1 MIRLKHKEGQKP
13 YLSLKGID
21 RFFGITKALQ
31 KVDLDIYEGEVI
43 GLVGPNGAGKS
54 TMMKI
59 LTGVLPK
66 TAGQII
72 YNGVPEENYNA
83 KIAKQIGVS
92 CAYQDL
98 SLCTNLSI
106 FENFAMLNVSHSIA
120 PSKNWRNKTKTEVE
134 KLLEKYFPGSN
145 IDVTKPIETLSLTD
159 RQVVE
164 ICKTLM
170 ADHLKILILDEPTSA
185 LSSDKAEQLHK
196 IVAELSEKGVAVI
209 YISHKLDE
217 IRKVSDRIVM
227 LTNGQN
233 RGEFYSDEITQE
245 ELIMHMGG
253 ASEKKERVARDFSEN
268 EDMLTITDLKAKG
281 LNGVSL
287 NLKRGEIIGI
297 SGLAGSGQQEL
308 LQQIYGARKKQKE
321 GIELNG
327 SIAYVSG
334 DRATEGVFQ
343 FWNIKDN
350 ILVANLDRVKGKL
363 LIDSGKANA
372 SAQEWYD
379 KLKFRAEGIESNIMS
394 LSGGNQ
400 QKALIARG
408 IASEADIII
417 LNDPTAGVDIGTK
430 QDIYK
435 LLDDTREMGKSIIL
449 YSTEDLEMEICDRV
463 YVMRDGYVTKELIG
477 DEIDVPNIVKAAF
490 IETEKKEVKEK
501 KKSAFA
507 QYLSAPWMLPL
518 ITLILI
524 FAANVCINPKLMT
537 YAGMRMKISSA
548 LPLIFAALG
557 QMFIVMCGDVDMGNG
572 YSIGLVNVIVGTWL
586 TGNPLVGFLGLV
598 IFVGLY
604 MALAALIKIRQIP
617 AIVVTM
623 GAQFVWYGLALII
636 CPTPGGKCPQW
647 LSDFLRIK
655 TPVIPLP
662 IIIAVVTGLASWYLL
677 YRCRYGIVLR
687 GAGNNVQALERSGWS
702 YLLAKVVAYG
712 IAGFFV
718 VLAGMAYTNTC
729 NGADANSSVNYNM
742 MSIATVIL
750 GGCDMAGGLPVPVG
764 VVMAAIVMNLI
775 NSLLT
780 AMKMNSNYQTAIIGL
795 ILIGV
800 LALKFLIHRGERDHR
815 E

>member
-1 MIRLKHKEGQKP
+1 MKHKEGQKP

-31 KVDLDIYEGEVI
+31 NVDLDIYEGEVV

-170 ADHLKILILDEPTSA
+170 TDHLKILILDEPTSA

-196 IVAELSEKGVAVI
+196 IVAELSQKGVAVI

-287 NLKRGEIIGI
+287 SLKRGEIIGI

-321 GIELNG
+321 GIKLNG

-334 DRATEGVFQ
+334 DRAIEGVFQ
-343 FWNIKDN
+343 FWNIKNN
-350 ILVANLDRVKGKL
+350 ILVANFDRVKGKL

-572 YSIGLVNVIVGTWL
+572 YSIGLVNVIVGIWL

-604 MALAALIKIRQIP
+604 MALAALIKLRQIP

-623 GAQFVWYGLALII
+623 GAQFVWYGFALII

-662 IIIAVVTGLASWYLL
+662 IIIAVVTGLACWYLL

-718 VLAGMAYTNTC
+718 VLAGMTYTNTC

>member
-1 MIRLKHKEGQKP
+1 MKHKEGQSP

-54 TMMKI
+54 TLMKI

-72 YNGVPEENYNA
+72 HNGVPEENYNA
-83 KIAKQIGVS
+83 KVAKQIGVN

-120 PSKNWRNKTKTEVE
+120 PSRGWRNKTKTEVKE
-134 KLLEKYFPGSN
+134 LLEKYFPGSN
-145 IDVTKPIETLSLTD
+145 IDVTKPIDTLSLTD

-170 ADHLKILILDEPTSA
+170 PENLKILILDEPTSA

-196 IVAELSEKGVAVI
+196 IVAELSAKGVAVI

-233 RGEFYSDEITQE
+233 RGEFYSDEITQD

-253 ASEKKERVARDFSEN
+253 VSKKKERLVRDFSNN
-268 EDMLTITDLKAKG
+268 EDMLMIRELKGKG

-308 LQQIYGARKKQKE
+308 LQQIYSSGKKKID
-321 GIELNG
+321 GIDLNG

-343 FWNIKDN
+343 FWNIKNN
-350 ILVANLDRVKGKL
+350 ILIANLDRVKGKL
-363 LIDSGKANA
+363 LIDTKKADG

-379 KLKFRAEGIESNIMS
+379 KLKFRAEGIDSNIMS

-435 LLDDTREMGKSIIL
+435 LLDDTRELGKSIIL
-449 YSTEDLEMEICDRV
+449 YSTEDTEMEICDRV
-463 YVMRDGYVTKELIG
+463 YVMRDGYITKELKG
-477 DEIDVPNIVKAAF
+477 DEIDVPNLVKAAF
-490 IETEKKEVKEK
+490 IETEKKEIKEK
-501 KKSAFA
+501 KKSLFA

-524 FAANVCINPKLMT
+524 FAANVMINPKLMS
-537 YAGMRMKISSA
+537 YAGLRMKTSSA

-572 YSIGLVNVIVGTWL
+572 YSIGLVNVIVGIWL
-586 TGNPLVGFLGLV
+586 TGNPLVGLLGLAV
-598 IFVGLY
+598 FIGLY
-604 MALAALIKIRQIP
+604 IALAILIKIRQIP

-623 GAQFVWYGLALII
+623 GAQFVWYGLALLI
-636 CPTPGGKCPQW
+636 CPTPGGKCPEW

-655 TPVIPLP
+655 TPVVPLP
-662 IIIAVVTGLASWYLL
+662 IIIAIVTGAVCWYIL
-677 YRCRYGIVLR
+677 YRCRYGIILR

-702 YLLAKVVAYG
+702 YLLAKVVTYG
-712 IAGFFV
+712 ISGLFV

>member
-1 MIRLKHKEGQKP
+1 MKHKEGQKP

-164 ICKTLM
+164 IFKTLM

-343 FWNIKDN
+343 FWNIKNN

-572 YSIGLVNVIVGTWL
+572 YSIGLVNVIVGIWL

-662 IIIAVVTGLASWYLL
+662 IIIAVVTGLACWYLL

-718 VLAGMAYTNTC
+718 VLAGMTYTNTC

>member
-1 MIRLKHKEGQKP
+1 M
-13 YLSLKGID
+13 
-21 RFFGITKALQ
+21 
-31 KVDLDIYEGEVI
+31 
-43 GLVGPNGAGKS
+43 
-54 TMMKI
+54 
-59 LTGVLPK
+59 
-66 TAGQII
+66 
-72 YNGVPEENYNA
+72 
-83 KIAKQIGVS
+83 
-92 CAYQDL
+92 
-98 SLCTNLSI
+98 
-106 FENFAMLNVSHSIA
+106 
-120 PSKNWRNKTKTEVE
+120 
-134 KLLEKYFPGSN
+134 
-145 IDVTKPIETLSLTD
+145 
-159 RQVVE
+159 
-164 ICKTLM
+164 
-170 ADHLKILILDEPTSA
+170 
-185 LSSDKAEQLHK
+185 
-196 IVAELSEKGVAVI
+196 
-209 YISHKLDE
+209 
-217 IRKVSDRIVM
+217 
-227 LTNGQN
+227 
-233 RGEFYSDEITQE
+233 
-245 ELIMHMGG
+245 
-253 ASEKKERVARDFSEN
+253 
-268 EDMLTITDLKAKG
+268 
-281 LNGVSL
+281 
-287 NLKRGEIIGI
+287 
-297 SGLAGSGQQEL
+297 
-308 LQQIYGARKKQKE
+308 
-321 GIELNG
+321 
-327 SIAYVSG
+327 
-334 DRATEGVFQ
+334 
-343 FWNIKDN
+343 
-350 ILVANLDRVKGKL
+350 
-363 LIDSGKANA
+363 
-372 SAQEWYD
+372 
-379 KLKFRAEGIESNIMS
+379 KFRADGIESNIMS

-572 YSIGLVNVIVGTWL
+572 YSIGLVNVIVGIWL

-662 IIIAVVTGLASWYLL
+662 IIIAVVTGLACWYLL

>member
-1 MIRLKHKEGQKP
+1 
-13 YLSLKGID
+13 
-21 RFFGITKALQ
+21 
-31 KVDLDIYEGEVI
+31 
-43 GLVGPNGAGKS
+43 
-54 TMMKI
+54 
-59 LTGVLPK
+59 
-66 TAGQII
+66 
-72 YNGVPEENYNA
+72 
-83 KIAKQIGVS
+83 
-92 CAYQDL
+92 
-98 SLCTNLSI
+98 
-106 FENFAMLNVSHSIA
+106 MLNVSHSIA
-120 PSKNWRNKTKTEVE
+120 PSRGWRNKTKTEVKE
-134 KLLEKYFPGSN
+134 LLEKYFPGSN
-145 IDVTKPIETLSLTD
+145 IDVTKPIDTLSLTD

-170 ADHLKILILDEPTSA
+170 PENLKILILDEPTSA

-196 IVAELSEKGVAVI
+196 IVAELSAKGVAVI

-233 RGEFYSDEITQE
+233 RGEFYSDEITQD

-253 ASEKKERVARDFSEN
+253 VSKKKERLVRDFSNN
-268 EDMLTITDLKAKG
+268 EDMLMIRELKGKG

-308 LQQIYGARKKQKE
+308 LQQIYSSGKKKID
-321 GIELNG
+321 GIDLNG

-343 FWNIKDN
+343 FWNIKNN
-350 ILVANLDRVKGKL
+350 ILIANLDRVKGKL
-363 LIDSGKANA
+363 LIDTKKADG

-379 KLKFRAEGIESNIMS
+379 KLKFRAEGIDSNIMS

-435 LLDDTREMGKSIIL
+435 LLDDTRELGKSIIL
-449 YSTEDLEMEICDRV
+449 YSTEDTEMEICDRV
-463 YVMRDGYVTKELIG
+463 YVMRDGYITKELKG
-477 DEIDVPNIVKAAF
+477 DEIDVPNLVKAAF
-490 IETEKKEVKEK
+490 IETEKKEIKEK
-501 KKSAFA
+501 KKSLFA

-524 FAANVCINPKLMT
+524 FAANVMINPKLMS
-537 YAGMRMKISSA
+537 YAGLRMKTSSA

-572 YSIGLVNVIVGTWL
+572 YSIGLVNVIVGIWL
-586 TGNPLVGFLGLV
+586 TGNPLVGLLGLAV
-598 IFVGLY
+598 FIGLY
-604 MALAALIKIRQIP
+604 IALAILIKIRQIP

-623 GAQFVWYGLALII
+623 GAQFVWYGLALLI
-636 CPTPGGKCPQW
+636 CPTPGGKCPEW

-655 TPVIPLP
+655 TPVVPLP
-662 IIIAVVTGLASWYLL
+662 IIIAIVTGAVCWYIL
-677 YRCRYGIVLR
+677 YRCRYGIILR

-702 YLLAKVVAYG
+702 YLLAKVVTYG
-712 IAGFFV
+712 ISGLFV

>member
-1 MIRLKHKEGQKP
+1 MVRLKHKEGQSP

-54 TMMKI
+54 TLMKI

-72 YNGVPEENYNA
+72 HNGVPEENYNA
-83 KIAKQIGVS
+83 KVAKQIGVN

-120 PSKNWRNKTKTEVE
+120 PSRGWRNKTKTEVKE
-134 KLLEKYFPGSN
+134 LLEKYFPGSN
-145 IDVTKPIETLSLTD
+145 IDVTKPIDTLSLTD

-170 ADHLKILILDEPTSA
+170 PENLKILILDEPTSA

-196 IVAELSEKGVAVI
+196 IVAELSAKGVAVI

-233 RGEFYSDEITQE
+233 RGEFYSDEITQD

-253 ASEKKERVARDFSEN
+253 VSKKKERLVRDFSNN
-268 EDMLTITDLKAKG
+268 EDMLMIRELKGKG

-308 LQQIYGARKKQKE
+308 LQQIYSSGKKKID
-321 GIELNG
+321 GIDLNG

-343 FWNIKDN
+343 FWNIKNN
-350 ILVANLDRVKGKL
+350 ILIANLDRVKGKL
-363 LIDSGKANA
+363 LIDTKKADG

-379 KLKFRAEGIESNIMS
+379 KLKFRAEGIDSNIMS

-435 LLDDTREMGKSIIL
+435 LLDDTRELGKSIIL
-449 YSTEDLEMEICDRV
+449 YSTEDTEMEICDRV
-463 YVMRDGYVTKELIG
+463 YVMRDGYITKELKG
-477 DEIDVPNIVKAAF
+477 DEIDVPNLVKAAF
-490 IETEKKEVKEK
+490 IETEKKEIKEK
-501 KKSAFA
+501 KKSLFA

-524 FAANVCINPKLMT
+524 FAANVMINPKLMS
-537 YAGMRMKISSA
+537 YAGLRMKTSSA

-572 YSIGLVNVIVGTWL
+572 YSIGLVNVIVGIWL
-586 TGNPLVGFLGLV
+586 TGNPLVGLLGLAV
-598 IFVGLY
+598 FIGLY
-604 MALAALIKIRQIP
+604 IALAILIKIRQIP

-623 GAQFVWYGLALII
+623 GAQFVWYGLALLI
-636 CPTPGGKCPQW
+636 CPTPGGKCPEW

-655 TPVIPLP
+655 TPVVPLP
-662 IIIAVVTGLASWYLL
+662 IIIAIVTGAVCWYIL
-677 YRCRYGIVLR
+677 YRCRYGIILR

-702 YLLAKVVAYG
+702 YLLAKVVTYG
-712 IAGFFV
+712 ISGLFV

>member
-1 MIRLKHKEGQKP
+1 MKHNEGQKP

-343 FWNIKDN
+343 FWNIKNN

-363 LIDSGKANA
+363 LIDSGKANV

-477 DEIDVPNIVKAAF
+477 DEIDVPNIIKAAF

-572 YSIGLVNVIVGTWL
+572 YSIGLVNVIVGIWL

-662 IIIAVVTGLASWYLL
+662 IIIAVVTGLACWYLL

>member
-31 KVDLDIYEGEVI
+31 NVDLDIYEGEVV

-170 ADHLKILILDEPTSA
+170 TDHLKILILDEPTSA

-196 IVAELSEKGVAVI
+196 IVAELSQKGVAVI

-287 NLKRGEIIGI
+287 SLKRGEIIGI

-321 GIELNG
+321 GIKLNG

-343 FWNIKDN
+343 FWNIKNN
-350 ILVANLDRVKGKL
+350 ILVANFDRVKGKL

-572 YSIGLVNVIVGTWL
+572 YSIGLVNVIVGIWL

-662 IIIAVVTGLASWYLL
+662 IIIAVVTGLACWYLL

-718 VLAGMAYTNTC
+718 VLAGMTYTNTC

>member
-662 IIIAVVTGLASWYLL
+662 IIIAVVTGLACWYLL

>member
-1 MIRLKHKEGQKP
+1 MKHKEGQRP

-54 TMMKI
+54 TLMKI

-83 KIAKQIGVS
+83 KVAKQIGVN

-120 PSKNWRNKTKTEVE
+120 PSRGWRNKTKTEVKE
-134 KLLEKYFPGSN
+134 LLEKYFPGSN

-170 ADHLKILILDEPTSA
+170 PENLKILILDEPTSA

-196 IVAELSEKGVAVI
+196 IVAELSAKGVAVI

-233 RGEFYSDEITQE
+233 RGEFYSDEITQD

-253 ASEKKERVARDFSEN
+253 VSEKKERKARDFSNN
-268 EDMLTITDLKAKG
+268 EDMLTIRELKAKG

-308 LQQIYGARKKQKE
+308 LQQIYSSGKKKID
-321 GIELNG
+321 GIDLNG

-343 FWNIKDN
+343 FWNIKNN
-350 ILVANLDRVKGKL
+350 ILIANLDRVKGKL
-363 LIDSGKANA
+363 LIDTKKADG

-379 KLKFRAEGIESNIMS
+379 KLKFRAEGIDSNIMS

-449 YSTEDLEMEICDRV
+449 YSTEDMEMEICDRV
-463 YVMRDGYVTKELIG
+463 YVMRDGYITKELKG
-477 DEIDVPNIVKAAF
+477 EEIDVPNLVKAAF
-490 IETEKKEVKEK
+490 IETEKKEIKEK
-501 KKSAFA
+501 KKSTFV

-524 FAANVCINPKLMT
+524 FAANVMINPNLMS
-537 YAGMRMKISSA
+537 YSGLRMKTSSA

-572 YSIGLVNVIVGTWL
+572 YSIGLVNVIVGIWL
-586 TGNPLVGFLGLV
+586 TGNPLVGLVGLV
-598 IFVGLY
+598 AFVGLY
-604 MALAALIKIRQIP
+604 IALAILIKIRQIP

-623 GAQFVWYGLALII
+623 GAQFVWYGLALLI
-636 CPTPGGKCPQW
+636 CPTPGGKCPDW

-655 TPVIPLP
+655 TPVVPLP
-662 IIIAVVTGLASWYLL
+662 IIIAIVTGAVCWHIL

-702 YLLAKVVAYG
+702 YLLAKVVTYG
-712 IAGFFV
+712 ISGLFV

>member
-1 MIRLKHKEGQKP
+1 MKHKEGQKP

-343 FWNIKDN
+343 FWNIKNN

-490 IETEKKEVKEK
+490 IETEKKEVKKK

-572 YSIGLVNVIVGTWL
+572 YSIGLVNVIVGIWL

-662 IIIAVVTGLASWYLL
+662 IIIAVVTGLACWYLL

-718 VLAGMAYTNTC
+718 VLAGMTYTNTC

>member
-1 MIRLKHKEGQKP
+1 MKHKEGQRP

-54 TMMKI
+54 TLMKI

-72 YNGVPEENYNA
+72 HNGVPEENYNA
-83 KIAKQIGVS
+83 KVAKQIGVN

-120 PSKNWRNKTKTEVE
+120 PSRGWRNKTKTEVKE
-134 KLLEKYFPGSN
+134 LLEKYFPGSN
-145 IDVTKPIETLSLTD
+145 IDVTKPIDTLSLTD

-170 ADHLKILILDEPTSA
+170 PENLKILILDEPTSA

-196 IVAELSEKGVAVI
+196 IVAELSAKGVAVI

-233 RGEFYSDEITQE
+233 RGEFYSDEITQD

-253 ASEKKERVARDFSEN
+253 VSKKKERLVRDFSNN
-268 EDMLTITDLKAKG
+268 EDMLTIRELKGKG

-308 LQQIYGARKKQKE
+308 LQQIYSSGKKKID
-321 GIELNG
+321 GIDLNG

-343 FWNIKDN
+343 FWNIKNN
-350 ILVANLDRVKGKL
+350 ILIANLDRVKGKL
-363 LIDSGKANA
+363 LIDTKKADG

-379 KLKFRAEGIESNIMS
+379 KLKFRAEGIDSNIMS

-435 LLDDTREMGKSIIL
+435 LLDDTRELGKSIIL
-449 YSTEDLEMEICDRV
+449 YSTEDTEMEICDRV
-463 YVMRDGYVTKELIG
+463 YVMRDGYITKELKG
-477 DEIDVPNIVKAAF
+477 DEIDVPNLVKAAF
-490 IETEKKEVKEK
+490 IETEKKEIKEK
-501 KKSAFA
+501 KKSLFA

-524 FAANVCINPKLMT
+524 FAANVMINPKLMS
-537 YAGMRMKISSA
+537 YAGLRMKTSSA

-572 YSIGLVNVIVGTWL
+572 YSIGLVNVIVGIWL
-586 TGNPLVGFLGLV
+586 TGNPLVGLLGLAV
-598 IFVGLY
+598 FIGLY
-604 MALAALIKIRQIP
+604 IALAILIKIRQIP

-623 GAQFVWYGLALII
+623 GAQFVWYGLALLI
-636 CPTPGGKCPQW
+636 CPTPGGKCPEW

-655 TPVIPLP
+655 TPVVPLP
-662 IIIAVVTGLASWYLL
+662 IIIAIVTGAVCWYIL
-677 YRCRYGIVLR
+677 YRCRYGIILR

-702 YLLAKVVAYG
+702 YLLAKVVTYG
-712 IAGFFV
+712 ISGLFV

>member
-1 MIRLKHKEGQKP
+1 MKHKEGQKP

-343 FWNIKDN
+343 FWNIKNN

-363 LIDSGKANA
+363 LIDSGKANV

-507 QYLSAPWMLPL
+507 QYLSAPWMLPF

-572 YSIGLVNVIVGTWL
+572 YSIGLVNVIVGIWL

-662 IIIAVVTGLASWYLL
+662 IIIAVVTGLACWYLL

>member
-1 MIRLKHKEGQKP
+1 MKHKEGQSP

-54 TMMKI
+54 TLMKI

-83 KIAKQIGVS
+83 KVAKQIGVN

-120 PSKNWRNKTKTEVE
+120 PSMGWRNKTKTEVKE
-134 KLLEKYFPGSN
+134 LLEKYFPGSN
-145 IDVTKPIETLSLTD
+145 IDVTKPIDTLSLTD

-170 ADHLKILILDEPTSA
+170 PENLKILILDEPTSA

-196 IVAELSEKGVAVI
+196 IVAELSAKGVAVI

-233 RGEFYSDEITQE
+233 RGEFYSDEITQD

-253 ASEKKERVARDFSEN
+253 VSKKKERLVRDFSNN
-268 EDMLTITDLKAKG
+268 EDMLTIRELKGKG

-308 LQQIYGARKKQKE
+308 LQQIYSSGKKKID
-321 GIELNG
+321 GIDLNG

-343 FWNIKDN
+343 FWNIKNN
-350 ILVANLDRVKGKL
+350 ILIANLDRVKGKL
-363 LIDSGKANA
+363 LIDTKKADG

-379 KLKFRAEGIESNIMS
+379 KLKFRAEGIDSNIMS

-435 LLDDTREMGKSIIL
+435 LLDDTRELGKSIIL
-449 YSTEDLEMEICDRV
+449 YSTEDTEMEICDRV
-463 YVMRDGYVTKELIG
+463 YVMRDGYITKELKG
-477 DEIDVPNIVKAAF
+477 DEIDVPNLVKAAF
-490 IETEKKEVKEK
+490 IETEKKEIKEK
-501 KKSAFA
+501 KKSLFA

-524 FAANVCINPKLMT
+524 FAANVMINPKLMS
-537 YAGMRMKISSA
+537 YAGLRMKTSSA

-572 YSIGLVNVIVGTWL
+572 YSIGLVNVIVGIWL
-586 TGNPLVGFLGLV
+586 TGNPLVGLLGLAV
-598 IFVGLY
+598 FIGLY
-604 MALAALIKIRQIP
+604 IALAILIKIRQIP

-623 GAQFVWYGLALII
+623 GAQFVWYGLALLI
-636 CPTPGGKCPQW
+636 CPTPGGKCPEW

-655 TPVIPLP
+655 TPVVPLP
-662 IIIAVVTGLASWYLL
+662 IIIAIVTGAVCWYIL
-677 YRCRYGIVLR
+677 YRCRYGIILR

-702 YLLAKVVAYG
+702 YLLAKVVTYG
-712 IAGFFV
+712 ISGLFV

>member
-1 MIRLKHKEGQKP
+1 MKHKENQKP
-13 YLSLKGID
+13 YLSLKNID

-31 KVDLDIYEGEVI
+31 GVNLDIYEGEVI
-43 GLVGPNGAGKS
+43 GLVGSNGAGKS
-54 TMMKI
+54 TLMKI
-59 LTGVLPK
+59 LTGVLPR
-66 TAGQII
+66 TNGEII
-72 YNGVPEENYNA
+72 YNGVQQESYNA
-83 KIAKQIGVS
+83 RTAKQIGVN

-120 PSKNWRNKTKTEVE
+120 PSKNWRNETKAQVKNLIET
-134 KLLEKYFPGSN
+134 YFPGSN
-145 IDVTKPIETLSLTD
+145 IDVMKPLETLSLTD

-170 ADHLKILILDEPTSA
+170 ADNLKILILDEPTSA
-185 LSSDKAEQLHK
+185 LSSDKAQQLHK
-196 IVAELSEKGVAVI
+196 IVADLSAKGVAVI

-217 IRKVSDRIVM
+217 IRVVSDRIVL

-245 ELIMHMGG
+245 ELIAHMGG
-253 ASEKKERVARDFSEN
+253 TSEKKERVHLDFSN
-268 EDMLTITDLKAKG
+268 QPDMLKITNLNTKG
-281 LNGVSL
+281 LSDVSL
-287 NLKRGEIIGI
+287 HLKKGEIIGI

-308 LQQIYGARKKQKE
+308 LQQIFAARKKQVK

-327 SIAYVSG
+327 LLSYVSG

-343 FWNIKDN
+343 FWNIRNN
-350 ILVANLDRVKGKL
+350 ILIANLDRVKGKL
-363 LIDSGKANA
+363 LIDQKKADE
-372 SAQEWYD
+372 SAQSWYD
-379 KLKFRAEGIESNIMS
+379 KLKFRAEGIDSNIMS

-417 LNDPTAGVDIGTK
+417 LNDPTAGVDVGTK

-435 LLDDTREMGKSIIL
+435 LLHETREMGKSIIL

-463 YVMRDGYVTKELIG
+463 YVMRDGRITKELKD
-477 DEIDVPNIVKAAF
+477 DEINVPNLVKAAF
-490 IETEKKEVKEK
+490 IETEKKEVTEK
-501 KKSAFA
+501 AKSRFS
-507 QYLSAPWMLPL
+507 QYMATPWMLPL
-518 ITLILI
+518 ITLIAI
-524 FAANVCINPKLMT
+524 FAANVAINPNLMS
-537 YAGMRMKISSA
+537 YVGLRMKISSA

-572 YSIGLVNVIVGTWL
+572 YSIGLVNVIVGIWL
-586 TGNPLVGFLGLV
+586 TGSPLLGLLGLIV
-598 IFVGLY
+598 FIGLY
-604 MALAALIKIRQIP
+604 MVLAALIKIRQIP

-623 GAQFVWYGLALII
+623 GAQFMWYGLALLV
-636 CPTPGGKCPQW
+636 CPTPGGSCPKW
-647 LSDFLRIK
+647 LADFLRIK
-655 TPVIPLP
+655 LPVIPLP
-662 IIIAVVTGLASWYLL
+662 IVIAAAAGLACWYLL
-677 YRCRYGIVLR
+677 YRCRYGIILR

-702 YLLAKVVAYG
+702 HLVAKIVAYG
-712 IAGFFV
+712 ISGFFV

-795 ILIGV
+795 ILISV
-800 LALKFLIHRGERDHR
+800 LALKFLIHREERGR
-815 E
+815 CE

>member
-31 KVDLDIYEGEVI
+31 NVDLDIYEGEVV

-170 ADHLKILILDEPTSA
+170 TDHLKILILDEPTSA

-287 NLKRGEIIGI
+287 SLKRGEIIGI

-321 GIELNG
+321 GIKLNG

-343 FWNIKDN
+343 FWNIKNN
-350 ILVANLDRVKGKL
+350 ILVANFDRVKGKL

-572 YSIGLVNVIVGTWL
+572 YSIGLVNVIVGIWL

-662 IIIAVVTGLASWYLL
+662 IIIAVVTGLACWYLL

-718 VLAGMAYTNTC
+718 VLAGMTYTNTC

>member
-31 KVDLDIYEGEVI
+31 NVDLDIYEGEVV

-170 ADHLKILILDEPTSA
+170 TDHLKILILDEPTSA

-196 IVAELSEKGVAVI
+196 IVAELSQKGVAVI

-287 NLKRGEIIGI
+287 SLKRGEIIGI

-321 GIELNG
+321 GIKLNG

-343 FWNIKDN
+343 FWNIKNN
-350 ILVANLDRVKGKL
+350 ILVANFDRVKGKL

-572 YSIGLVNVIVGTWL
+572 YSIGLVNVIVGIWL

-662 IIIAVVTGLASWYLL
+662 IIIAVITGLACWYLL

-718 VLAGMAYTNTC
+718 VLAGMTYTNTC

>member
-343 FWNIKDN
+343 FWNIKNN

-662 IIIAVVTGLASWYLL
+662 IIIAVVTGLACWYLL

>member
-1 MIRLKHKEGQKP
+1 
-13 YLSLKGID
+13 
-21 RFFGITKALQ
+21 
-31 KVDLDIYEGEVI
+31 
-43 GLVGPNGAGKS
+43 
-54 TMMKI
+54 
-59 LTGVLPK
+59 
-66 TAGQII
+66 
-72 YNGVPEENYNA
+72 
-83 KIAKQIGVS
+83 
-92 CAYQDL
+92 
-98 SLCTNLSI
+98 
-106 FENFAMLNVSHSIA
+106 
-120 PSKNWRNKTKTEVE
+120 
-134 KLLEKYFPGSN
+134 
-145 IDVTKPIETLSLTD
+145 
-159 RQVVE
+159 
-164 ICKTLM
+164 M
-170 ADHLKILILDEPTSA
+170 A
-185 LSSDKAEQLHK
+185 
-196 IVAELSEKGVAVI
+196 
-209 YISHKLDE
+209 
-217 IRKVSDRIVM
+217 
-227 LTNGQN
+227 
-233 RGEFYSDEITQE
+233 
-245 ELIMHMGG
+245 
-253 ASEKKERVARDFSEN
+253 
-268 EDMLTITDLKAKG
+268 
-281 LNGVSL
+281 
-287 NLKRGEIIGI
+287 

-343 FWNIKDN
+343 FWNIKNN

-572 YSIGLVNVIVGTWL
+572 YSIGLVNVIVGIWL

-662 IIIAVVTGLASWYLL
+662 IIIAVVTGLACWYLL

>member
-1 MIRLKHKEGQKP
+1 MKHKEGQRP

-54 TMMKI
+54 TLMKI

-72 YNGVPEENYNA
+72 HNGVPEENYNA
-83 KIAKQIGVS
+83 KVAKQIGVN

-120 PSKNWRNKTKTEVE
+120 PSRGWRNKTKTEVKE
-134 KLLEKYFPGSN
+134 LLEKYFPGSN
-145 IDVTKPIETLSLTD
+145 IDVTKPIDTLSLTD

-170 ADHLKILILDEPTSA
+170 PENLKILILDEPTSA

-196 IVAELSEKGVAVI
+196 IVAELSAKGVAVI

-233 RGEFYSDEITQE
+233 RGEFYSDEITQD

-253 ASEKKERVARDFSEN
+253 VSKKKERLVRDFSNN
-268 EDMLTITDLKAKG
+268 EDMLTIRELKGKG

-308 LQQIYGARKKQKE
+308 LQQIYSSGKKKID
-321 GIELNG
+321 GIDLNG

-343 FWNIKDN
+343 FWNIKNN
-350 ILVANLDRVKGKL
+350 ILIANLDRVKGKL
-363 LIDSGKANA
+363 LIDTKKADG

-379 KLKFRAEGIESNIMS
+379 KLKFRAEGIDSNIMS

-435 LLDDTREMGKSIIL
+435 LLDDTRELGKSIIL
-449 YSTEDLEMEICDRV
+449 YSTEDTEMEICDRV
-463 YVMRDGYVTKELIG
+463 YVMRDGYITKELKG
-477 DEIDVPNIVKAAF
+477 DEIDVPNLVKAAF
-490 IETEKKEVKEK
+490 IETEKKEIKEK
-501 KKSAFA
+501 KKSLFA

-524 FAANVCINPKLMT
+524 FAANVMINPKLMS
-537 YAGMRMKISSA
+537 YAGLRMKTSSA

-572 YSIGLVNVIVGTWL
+572 YSIGLVNVIVGIWL
-586 TGNPLVGFLGLV
+586 TGNPLVGLLGLAV
-598 IFVGLY
+598 FIGLY
-604 MALAALIKIRQIP
+604 IALAILIKIRQIP

-623 GAQFVWYGLALII
+623 GAQFVWYGLALLI
-636 CPTPGGKCPQW
+636 CPTPGGKCPEW

-655 TPVIPLP
+655 TPVVPLP
-662 IIIAVVTGLASWYLL
+662 IIIAIVTGAICWYIL
-677 YRCRYGIVLR
+677 YRCRYGIILR

-702 YLLAKVVAYG
+702 YLLAKVVTYG
-712 IAGFFV
+712 ISGLFV

>member
-31 KVDLDIYEGEVI
+31 NVDLDIYEGEVV

-170 ADHLKILILDEPTSA
+170 TDHLKILILDEPTSA

-196 IVAELSEKGVAVI
+196 IVAELSQKGVAVI

-287 NLKRGEIIGI
+287 SLKRGEIIGI

-321 GIELNG
+321 GIKLNG

-334 DRATEGVFQ
+334 DRAIEGVFQ
-343 FWNIKDN
+343 FWNIKNN
-350 ILVANLDRVKGKL
+350 ILVANFDRVKGKL

-572 YSIGLVNVIVGTWL
+572 YSIGLVNVIVGIWL

-604 MALAALIKIRQIP
+604 MALAALIKLRQIP

-662 IIIAVVTGLASWYLL
+662 IIIAVVTGLACWYLL

-718 VLAGMAYTNTC
+718 VLAGMTYTNTC

>member
-1 MIRLKHKEGQKP
+1 
-13 YLSLKGID
+13 
-21 RFFGITKALQ
+21 
-31 KVDLDIYEGEVI
+31 
-43 GLVGPNGAGKS
+43 
-54 TMMKI
+54 
-59 LTGVLPK
+59 
-66 TAGQII
+66 
-72 YNGVPEENYNA
+72 
-83 KIAKQIGVS
+83 
-92 CAYQDL
+92 
-98 SLCTNLSI
+98 
-106 FENFAMLNVSHSIA
+106 
-120 PSKNWRNKTKTEVE
+120 
-134 KLLEKYFPGSN
+134 
-145 IDVTKPIETLSLTD
+145 
-159 RQVVE
+159 
-164 ICKTLM
+164 
-170 ADHLKILILDEPTSA
+170 
-185 LSSDKAEQLHK
+185 
-196 IVAELSEKGVAVI
+196 
-209 YISHKLDE
+209 
-217 IRKVSDRIVM
+217 
-227 LTNGQN
+227 
-233 RGEFYSDEITQE
+233 
-245 ELIMHMGG
+245 
-253 ASEKKERVARDFSEN
+253 
-268 EDMLTITDLKAKG
+268 
-281 LNGVSL
+281 
-287 NLKRGEIIGI
+287 
-297 SGLAGSGQQEL
+297 
-308 LQQIYGARKKQKE
+308 
-321 GIELNG
+321 
-327 SIAYVSG
+327 
-334 DRATEGVFQ
+334 
-343 FWNIKDN
+343 
-350 ILVANLDRVKGKL
+350 
-363 LIDSGKANA
+363 
-372 SAQEWYD
+372 
-379 KLKFRAEGIESNIMS
+379 
-394 LSGGNQ
+394 
-400 QKALIARG
+400 
-408 IASEADIII
+408 
-417 LNDPTAGVDIGTK
+417 
-430 QDIYK
+430 
-435 LLDDTREMGKSIIL
+435 
-449 YSTEDLEMEICDRV
+449 
-463 YVMRDGYVTKELIG
+463 
-477 DEIDVPNIVKAAF
+477 
-490 IETEKKEVKEK
+490 
-501 KKSAFA
+501 
-507 QYLSAPWMLPL
+507 MLPL

-572 YSIGLVNVIVGTWL
+572 YSIGLVNVIVGIWL

-655 TPVIPLP
+655 TPVIPIP
-662 IIIAVVTGLASWYLL
+662 IIIAVVTGLACWYLL

>member
-1 MIRLKHKEGQKP
+1 MRHKENQKP
-13 YLSLKGID
+13 YLSLKNID

-31 KVDLDIYEGEVI
+31 GVNLDIYEGEVI

-54 TMMKI
+54 TLMKI

-66 TAGQII
+66 TNGEII
-72 YNGVPEENYNA
+72 YKGSPEENYNA
-83 KIAKQIGVS
+83 RTAKQIGVS

-106 FENFAMLNVSHSIA
+106 FENFAMLNVSHSMA
-120 PSKNWRNKTKTEVE
+120 PCKNWRNEVKTEVK
-134 KLLEKYFPGSN
+134 KLIETYFPGSN
-145 IDVTKPIETLSLTD
+145 IDVMKPLGSLSLTD

-170 ADHLKILILDEPTSA
+170 MDNLKILILDEPTSA
-185 LSSDKAEQLHK
+185 LSSDKAQQLHK
-196 IVAELSEKGVAVI
+196 IVAKLSAKGVAVI

-217 IRKVSDRIVM
+217 IRVVSDRIVL

-233 RGEFYSDEITQE
+233 KGEFYSDEITQE
-245 ELIMHMGG
+245 ELISHMGG
-253 ASEKKERVARDFSEN
+253 VSEKKERVDLDFSSQPN
-268 EDMLTITDLKAKG
+268 MLQITDLNTKG
-281 LNGVSL
+281 LNNI
-287 NLKRGEIIGI
+287 NLQLKKGEIIGI

-308 LQQIYGARKKQKE
+308 LQQIFSARKKSIK

-327 SIAYVSG
+327 SLAYVSG

-343 FWNIKDN
+343 FWNIRNN
-350 ILVANLDRVKGKL
+350 ILIANLDRVKGKV
-363 LIDSGKANA
+363 LIDDKKADA
-372 SAQEWYD
+372 SAQSWYD
-379 KLKFRAEGIESNIMS
+379 KLKFRAEGIDSNIMS

-435 LLDDTREMGKSIIL
+435 LLNETREMGKSIIL
-449 YSTEDLEMEICDRV
+449 YSTEDMEMEICDRV
-463 YVMRDGYVTKELIG
+463 YVMRDGYITKELRG
-477 DEIDVPNIVKAAF
+477 SEIDVPNLVKASF
-490 IETEKKEVKEK
+490 IETEKKEIKEK
-501 KKSAFA
+501 QKNQFA
-507 QYLSAPWMLPL
+507 QYMAAPWMLPL
-518 ITLILI
+518 ITLMVI
-524 FAANVCINPKLMT
+524 FAANVIINPNLMSYT
-537 YAGMRMKISSA
+537 GLRMKISSA

-572 YSIGLVNVIVGTWL
+572 YSIGLVNVIVGIWL
-586 TGNPLVGFLGLV
+586 TGSPVIGFLGLL
-598 IFVGLY
+598 IFIGLY
-604 MALAALIKIRQIP
+604 MTLAALIKIRQIP

-623 GAQFVWYGLALII
+623 GAQFVWYGLALLI
-636 CPTPGGKCPQW
+636 CPTPGGACPQW
-647 LSDFLRIK
+647 LSDFMRLK
-655 TPVIPLP
+655 FPLIPLP
-662 IIIAVVTGLASWYLL
+662 IIIAAVAGLACWYFLF
-677 YRCRYGIVLR
+677 RCRYGIVLR

-702 YLLAKVVAYG
+702 YLRAKIVAYG

-718 VLAGMAYTNTC
+718 VLSGMAYTNTC

-750 GGCDMAGGLPVPVG
+750 GGCDMAGGVPVPVG

-780 AMKMNSNYQTAIIGL
+780 AMKMNSNYQTAIIGI

-800 LALKFLIHRGERDHR
+800 LALKFLLHRGERGR
-815 E
+815 CE